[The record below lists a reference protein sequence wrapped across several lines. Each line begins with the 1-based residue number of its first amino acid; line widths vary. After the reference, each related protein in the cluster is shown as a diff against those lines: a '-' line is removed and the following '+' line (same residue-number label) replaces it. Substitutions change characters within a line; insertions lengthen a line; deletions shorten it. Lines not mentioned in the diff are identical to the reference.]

1 LRWEIR
7 VIPDFWWRSVD
18 NTATINRMTGAPGS
32 LDLSDPVLR
41 GLSTAEAETRAAAGR
56 HNVDTTPQR
65 TDADVIRANTLTF
78 FNVLLA
84 IMILALLVVGEFRD
98 GLFVGAVVAA
108 NVAIATVQELI
119 ATRRLRALR
128 ALTQPTATVI
138 RDGFEE
144 VIPAVEV
151 VEGDLLRLR
160 PGDQVVADG
169 RVAAEAAEIDESLLT
184 GESDSVRRGPG
195 DAIRSGSFC
204 VAGECYYRA
213 EHVGTEAY
221 AVRLAADARRAVRI
235 ATPLT
240 HRFQRLLRVLL
251 IATGALAAALFI
263 QFNVADRGLAESLK
277 AATATVTTVVPVGLL
292 LGMTVVAAVGALRV
306 SRSGAIVQQVEAVEA
321 LNYVDVIGLDKTGT
335 LTTNRLTFREV
346 RWAPGASLL
355 EGWLGAFAAA
365 SAGTNR
371 TADAL
376 AGALAQTS
384 NGARPTGMVP
394 FSSARRWSAL
404 RLERQGEERTF
415 VLGAPE
421 TVLLGRG
428 PRETDLIEA
437 YRAAAE
443 RGLRGV
449 VIAETRGLPD
459 PDAPLTEATPVAL
472 LTLADE
478 LRTEVG
484 AAFTLMDEL
493 GIAPKIISGDN
504 PHTVLALL
512 RQMGLD
518 VDATDA
524 IAGADLEAL
533 SDQDFGR
540 AVEERSVFG
549 RITPQLKARIVEA
562 LKARGHF
569 VAMVGDGAND
579 VRALRAAD
587 VAVAMASGTAMTRGV
602 AGIVLME
609 DSFAALIRGT
619 QEATFVLGNTARLSK
634 LFLAKSVYAYLLIFA
649 TNMLGLDFPFLPR
662 QGAVTSLLTLGI
674 PAVFIAIGAP
684 PHRSGVDF
692 GRSVLRF
699 ALPAGVALAAAAIFV
714 QFMTEGLLGRG
725 IAEART
731 LVAITVS
738 AVGIAYVVEVLGM
751 DGADWR
757 RPVRPIATLLL
768 AVALFALL
776 YVIVT
781 NNELR
786 DFFAFTSVS
795 NIGWA
800 FATAATVLA
809 IALRWALSRYWQRI
823 LDVVTARPGP
833 EQTPRGRPA

>member
-1 LRWEIR
+1 M
-7 VIPDFWWRSVD
+7 IPDFWWRGAD
-18 NTATINRMTGAPGS
+18 NTATIDRMTGAPGS
-32 LDLSDPVLR
+32 LDLSDPALR
-41 GLSTAEAETRAAAGR
+41 GLSTAEAEARAAAGR

-84 IMILALLVVGEFRD
+84 VMILALLVVGEFRD
-98 GLFVGAVVAA
+98 GLFVGGVVAA
-108 NVAIATVQELI
+108 NVVIATVQELI

-128 ALTQPTATVI
+128 ALTQPTAVVV
-138 RDGFEE
+138 RDGVEE

-160 PGDQVVADG
+160 PGDEVVADG
-169 RVAAEAAEIDESLLT
+169 RVAAETAEIDESLLT

-195 DAIRSGSFC
+195 DEIRSGSFC

-213 EHVGTEAY
+213 ESVGTKAY
-221 AVRLAADARRAVRI
+221 AVRLAADARQLVRV

-240 HRFQRLLRVLL
+240 YRFQRLLRMLL

-263 QFNVADRGLAESLK
+263 QFNFADRGLGESLK

-306 SRSGAIVQQVEAVEA
+306 SRSGAIIQQVEAVEA

-335 LTTNRLTFREV
+335 LTTNRLTFQGV
-346 RWAPGASLL
+346 QWAPGASLL

-376 AGALAQTS
+376 ASGLAHTS
-384 NGARPTGMVP
+384 NGARPTGSVP

-404 RLERQGEERTF
+404 RLERQGEEHTF

-421 TVLLGRG
+421 TVLAGRG
-428 PRETDLIEA
+428 AVEA
-437 YRAAAE
+437 DFTRAYHAAAE

-449 VIAETRGLPD
+449 VLAETRGLPD
-459 PDAPLTEATPVAL
+459 ADAPLTEATPVAL
-472 LTLADE
+472 ILIGDE
-478 LRTEVG
+478 LRAEVSG
-484 AAFTLMDEL
+484 AFALMDEL
-493 GIAPKIISGDN
+493 GIAPKVISGDN
-504 PHTVLALL
+504 PRTVLALL

-518 VDATDA
+518 LDATDA
-524 IAGADLEAL
+524 IAGPELEAL
-533 SDQDFGR
+533 SEHDFSR
-540 AVEERSVFG
+540 AVDELTVFG

-562 LKARGHF
+562 LKTRGHF

-602 AGIVLME
+602 AGIVLLE

-619 QEATFVLGNTARLSK
+619 QEATFVLGNAARLSK

-662 QGAVTSLLTLGI
+662 QGAVTSLVTLGI
-674 PAVFIAIGAP
+674 PAVFISIGAP
-684 PHRSGVDF
+684 PRHAGLDF
-692 GRSVLRF
+692 ARSVLRF

-714 QFMTEGLLGRG
+714 QFMTEGVLGRG
-725 IAEART
+725 IEEART

-751 DGADWR
+751 DGVDWR
-757 RPVRPIATLLL
+757 RPVRPIATVIL

-776 YVIVT
+776 SLIVT
-781 NNELR
+781 NGWLR
-786 DFFAFTSVS
+786 EFFAFTPVS

-800 FATAATVLA
+800 FVGAATALA

-823 LDVVTARPGP
+823 LDVLTARPGP
-833 EQTPRGRPA
+833 EQTPRGRAA